1 MADKLRR
8 FIAASAAFFAGLA
21 CMSTPIVAYAD
32 SIDDYDFAED
42 FLNDYKSLGVDEY
55 GNVILSEDDYESYMN
70 DVFAYIEKTSA
81 DVSDSETL
89 TKSQTRAVNS
99 SAAVKASSG
108 SDLVL
113 DEVKEK
119 SRFLDLPIFDNFVVD
134 AIKWMI
140 TECLS
145 NPIHAGEV
153 LPDESEAESETE
165 TESETEPTPPTTSTD
180 TVSGI
185 AGLGSNLQK
194 YTING
199 NELYERIDVS
209 MSAKIAATTNWD
221 DYDVKITVTR
231 SGLGASSSSDM
242 EYEPDRQI
250 RAPRVYW
257 SSGSYSS
264 ATLGFPA
271 GTMYAGYGIS
281 VYSMKFTLL
290 NGNESRSGANPK
302 FYNFSVNQLPVITRS
317 GSTVVQLS
325 SIMTGDNVAVFAE
338 NSFYSNDPTYVSNHT
353 LNSTTNNYW
362 NSYNVSTTNT
372 NSYITSNTTINTTNY
387 NDYSQYGYYID
398 NSGSLAIDEDTLNA
412 YIQNTLLAG
421 ILQGYINVYSNFP
434 EVGVSV
440 TDEDITYVNP
450 FEDDEDPTEPET
462 GTPSISIDYNEI
474 LSEGE
479 LESILNQETY
489 NIPELDTSFSRET
502 FFIDYEGIQPE
513 TTTAAPAAEM
523 RKRGNNFK
531 TVSPEIQEA
540 QMYNQLRSEIQ
551 TKGGDLVDD
560 VQSDIVYFVQK
571 WFLGYEVDFGDG
583 PVPVTPVSDL
593 IVHYNPVYRV
603 VMCTAIFSAIYKAL
617 KR

>member
-1 MADKLRR
+1 MTDMVRR
-8 FIAASAAFFAGLA
+8 LVAASAAFLCGLC
-21 CMSTPIVAYAD
+21 CMSTPILAYAD

-42 FLNDYKSLGVDEY
+42 FLNDYKSQGTDED
-55 GNVILSEDDYESYMN
+55 GNVILSEDDYEAYMN
-70 DVFAYIEKTSA
+70 DVFAYIEKNSS

-89 TKSQTRAVNS
+89 TKSQTRALTV
-99 SAAVKASSG
+99 SAPVKASSG

-153 LPDESEAESETE
+153 LPDESETE
-165 TESETEPTPPTTSTD
+165 TESETQAETNPPTTTTD
-180 TVSGI
+180 TVPGI

-199 NELYERIDVS
+199 NELYERIDVA
-209 MSAKIAATTNWD
+209 MSAKIANTTNWD

-250 RAPRVYW
+250 RAPQVYW
-257 SSGSYSS
+257 RSGSYTSE
-264 ATLGFPA
+264 TLGFPA
-271 GTMYAGYGIS
+271 GTMYAGYGVS
-281 VYSMKFTLL
+281 VYSMKYTLL
-290 NGNESRSGANPK
+290 NGNESRGGANPK

-325 SIMTGDNVAVFAE
+325 SIMTGDNVAIFAE

-353 LNSTTNNYW
+353 INASTNNYW

-372 NSYITSNTTINTTNY
+372 NSYITSSTTINTTNY
-387 NDYSQYGYYID
+387 NDYSQYGYYVD
-398 NSGSLAIDEDTLNA
+398 NSGSLAIDEATLNA
-412 YIQNTLLAG
+412 YIQNTLLATL
-421 ILQGYINVYSNFP
+421 LQGYIDFYTNFP

-450 FEDDEDPTEPET
+450 FDDGEEDPTET
-462 GTPSISIDYNEI
+462 GTPSIVIDYDEI

-479 LESILNQETY
+479 LESILTQETY
-489 NIPELDTSFSRET
+489 DIPELDTSFSLET

-513 TTTAAPAAEM
+513 TTAAPLPEM
-523 RKRGNNFK
+523 RKRVNSR
-531 TVSPEIQEA
+531 TVTPEIQEA
-540 QMYNQLRSEIQ
+540 QMYTQLRSDIQ

-560 VQSDIVYFVQK
+560 VQSGITDFIYS
-571 WFLGYEVDFGDG
+571 WFLGTTVDTGDG
-583 PVPVTPVSDL
+583 PVEVNPISNEV
-593 IVHYNPVYRV
+593 IEYNPVYRV
-603 VMCTAIFSAIYKAL
+603 IMCTAIFSAIYKAL